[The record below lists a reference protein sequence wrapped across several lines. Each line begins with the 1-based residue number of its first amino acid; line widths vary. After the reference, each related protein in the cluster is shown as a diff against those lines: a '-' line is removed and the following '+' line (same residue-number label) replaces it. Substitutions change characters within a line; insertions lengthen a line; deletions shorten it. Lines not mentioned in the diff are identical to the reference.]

1 MNMLHQLE
9 YHKII
14 DLIIRHCGSEA
25 GKELAREIAPMQ
37 DIEAIRNR
45 LDYTFQVQQALTT
58 FGVIDFSR
66 LTDITDLL
74 VDYPHQSYNFEE
86 FKQLCDN
93 IETTQALID
102 NSQEMNP
109 DDYPTFY
116 NELQSLMP
124 LPDILMKFRQIYDA
138 EGEIL
143 DSASPELRRIR
154 KRKRQV
160 RGTIQ
165 EKLQKFIASKASHLS
180 DSFVTQRDNRYVIP
194 VRESSAGMIE
204 GLLHGRSSSRSTVFM
219 EPAPV
224 VQFNNEL
231 SSLDD
236 DEKEEIFRILLSFSE
251 DIRMYKDTLLKDMQ
265 TLIKLDMFYAIAQ
278 FSRRIDGHVP
288 RIVEEPVLH
297 LVKARHPLLIC
308 NLGDIRKVIPFDLDL
323 GEDYR
328 VLVISGPNTGGKT
341 VTLKSAG
348 LLSLMALSG
357 LPVPADSES
366 VIGLFDHVFADIGDD
381 QSLENALSTFSSHIR
396 RITEMMDNA
405 TNRTLILVD
414 EIGAATDPEQG
425 SALAQAILEELERRG
440 SLCVITTHYTSIKV
454 HAEQSESCRNAAMH
468 FDPDKH
474 VPTYRFK
481 LGLPGN
487 SFAIEVAS
495 SLGMDNGLVER
506 ARELTGKQNV
516 ELTELLVKMNHEK
529 KELAR
534 QNYQSKLHNSLLQRK
549 IDEYEKKLAEI
560 EQETKEIKKRSI
572 REARDYL
579 IQFQKELQNEMDG
592 IKKTDAGKRKK
603 HVQEILKQA
612 DRMQADLSKEESGL
626 VETKGSPL
634 EKPVIGM
641 EVWVRDF
648 DAIGTITEI
657 SNRDIKVNVNGFF
670 YTTKATNLFQVK
682 KKAKPKVSSGV
693 SVDAP
698 GAKRA
703 TLELMLL
710 GMTFDEALPM
720 IEEFLDNAMMN
731 GLNKVRIV
739 HGKGTGALRA
749 KVRQYLRRHK
759 KVTDFFSPPPEAG
772 GDGVTVVS
780 FN

>member
-9 YHKII
+9 YNKII
-14 DLIIRHCGSEA
+14 DMIVLQCGSEP
-25 GKELAREIAPMQ
+25 GMEKAREIEPLQ
-37 DIEAIRNR
+37 DIDTIRNR
-45 LDYTFQVQQALTT
+45 LDYAAQVQQALAD
-58 FGVIDFSR
+58 FGVVDFDHV
-66 LTDITDLL
+66 TDITDLL
-74 VDYPHQSYNFEE
+74 VDYPHASYNFEE

-93 IETTQALID
+93 IETAQRLID
-102 NSQEMNP
+102 NSKEMNR
-109 DDYPTFY
+109 DDYPTFFDD
-116 NELQSLMP
+116 LLSLTPM
-124 LPDILMKFRQIYDA
+124 PDILMKFRQIFDP

-160 RGTIQ
+160 RATIQ
-165 EKLQKFIASKASHLS
+165 EKLQKIISSQASHLS

-194 VRESSAGMIE
+194 VREASAGAID
-204 GLLHGRSSSRSTVFM
+204 GLMHGRSSSKSTVFM

-236 DEKEEIFRILLSFSE
+236 DEKEEIYRILKDFSDDIRLFSE
-251 DIRMYKDTLLKDMQ
+251 PLLKDMNV
-265 TLIKLDMFYAIAQ
+265 LIRLDVFYAIAQ
-278 FSRRIDGHVP
+278 FSHSIDAHVP
-288 RIVEEPVLH
+288 RITEEPTLH
-297 LVKARHPLLIC
+297 LVKARHPLLIR

-323 GEDYR
+323 GQDYR
-328 VLVISGPNTGGKT
+328 ILVISGPNTGGKT

-357 LPVPADSES
+357 LPIPAERES
-366 VIGLFDHVFADIGDD
+366 SIGLFDHVFADIGDD

-396 RITEMMDNA
+396 RITEMTDNA
-405 TNRTLILVD
+405 TGRSLILID

-454 HAEQSESCRNAAMH
+454 HAEQSERCRNAAMH

-495 SLGMDNGLVER
+495 SLGMAGNLIER

-534 QNYQSKLHNSLLQRK
+534 QNYQSQLHNSLLQKK
-549 IDEYEKKLAEI
+549 IDEYEAKNAQI

-579 IQFQKELQNEMDG
+579 IQFQKELQNEMDDL
-592 IKKTDAGKRKK
+592 KKTDVGKRKK
-603 HVQEILKQA
+603 QVQQTIKQA
-612 DRMQADLSKEESGL
+612 DRMQADLAKEESGL
-626 VETKGSPL
+626 IEVKGKAL
-634 EKPVIGM
+634 ENPKVGM
-641 EVWVRDF
+641 EVWVKDF
-648 DAIGTITEI
+648 DARGTITEI
-657 SNRDIKVNVNGFF
+657 SNREIKVNVNGFF
-670 YTTKATNLFQVK
+670 YTTQASKLFQLQK
-682 KKAKPKVSSGV
+682 KQEKKLSSGV

-703 TLELMLL
+703 SLELMLL
-710 GMTFDEALPM
+710 GLTFDEALPL

-749 KVRQYLRRHK
+749 KVRQYLRKHK
-759 KVTDFFSPPPEAG
+759 KVTEFFSPPPEAG

>member
-9 YHKII
+9 FHKII
-14 DLIIRHCGSEA
+14 ERIVRLCGSEP
-25 GKELAREIAPMQ
+25 GMEKAREIEPMQ
-37 DIEAIRNR
+37 DIKLIRKR
-45 LDYTFQVQQALTT
+45 LDYTAQVQQALIDC
-58 FGVIDFSR
+58 GVVDFDHV
-66 LTDITDLL
+66 TDVTELL
-74 VDYPHQSYNFEE
+74 VDYPHRSYNFEE

-93 IETTQALID
+93 IETAQTLIE
-102 NSQEMNP
+102 NSEEMNR
-109 DDYPTFY
+109 DDYPAFY
-116 NELQSLMP
+116 DDLQSLMP
-124 LPDILMKFRQIYDA
+124 LPEILVKFRQIFDP

-165 EKLQKFIASKASHLS
+165 EKLQKFISSKASHLS
-180 DSFVTQRDNRYVIP
+180 DSFVTLRDNRYVIP
-194 VRESSAGMIE
+194 VREASAGAID
-204 GLLHGRSSSRSTVFM
+204 GLLHGRSSSKSTVFM
-219 EPAPV
+219 EPAPI

-231 SSLDD
+231 ITLED
-236 DEKEEIFRILLSFSE
+236 DEKEEIYRILVEFT
-251 DIRMYKDTLLKDMQ
+251 DHIRAYKDMLLKDMH
-265 TLIKLDMFYAIAQ
+265 TLIRLDVFYAIAQ
-278 FSRRIDGHVP
+278 FSRTIDAHTP
-288 RIVEEPVLH
+288 RITEEATLH
-297 LVKARHPLLIC
+297 LIKARHPLLIC
-308 NLGDIRKVIPFDLDL
+308 NLGSIRKVIPFDLDL

-328 VLVISGPNTGGKT
+328 ILVISGPNTGGKT

-357 LPVPADSES
+357 LPIPADRES
-366 VIGLFDHVFADIGDD
+366 SIGLFDHVFADIGDD

-396 RITEMMDNA
+396 RIAEMTDNA
-405 TNRTLILVD
+405 TGRSLILID

-425 SALAQAILEELERRG
+425 SALAQAILEELERRD
-440 SLCVITTHYTSIKV
+440 SLCVITTHYTSIKI
-454 HAEQSESCRNAAMH
+454 HAEQSERCRNAAMH

-495 SLGMDNGLVER
+495 SLGMAGNLIER

-534 QNYQSKLHNSLLQRK
+534 QNYQSQLHNSLLQKK
-549 IDEYEKKLAEI
+549 IDEYEAKNAQI

-579 IQFQKELQNEMDG
+579 IRFQKELQNEMDG
-592 IKKTDAGKRKK
+592 LKKTDVGKRKK
-603 HVQEILKQA
+603 LVQQTIKQA
-612 DRMQADLSKEESGL
+612 DKMQADLVKEESGL
-626 VETKGSPL
+626 IEVKGKPL
-634 EKPVIGM
+634 TTPQIGM
-641 EVWVRDF
+641 EVWVKDF
-648 DAIGTITEI
+648 DSRGMITEI
-657 SNRDIKVNVNGFF
+657 TNREIKVNVNGFF
-670 YTTKATNLFQVK
+670 YTTKASNLFEMQK
-682 KKAKPKVSSGV
+682 KPEKKVSSGI

-703 TLELMLL
+703 SIELMLL
-710 GMTFDEALPM
+710 GLTFDEALPL

-739 HGKGTGALRA
+739 HGKGTGALRS
-749 KVRQYLRRHK
+749 KVRQYLRRNK
-759 KVTDFFSPPPEAG
+759 KVTEFYSPPPEAG